1 MDNNVRALIVKKFK
15 DSELGL
21 GVGRHNV
28 DETFVVRVVGSV
40 EKHPDQFCQPTVSIP
55 LISTL
60 AFVFERLS
68 VDRDSTV
75 TILREAIT
83 EAMKAK
89 VNEDAAI
96 TARMEHVQE
105 SIDVVKRDILQHLPK
120 MRRSGRT
127 DVSDLRITMN
137 ALQPVSEPLFS
148 VA

>member
-1 MDNNVRALIVKKFK
+1 MDSTIKALIVKKFK
-15 DSELGL
+15 DAELELGI
-21 GVGRHNV
+21 GRHTFR
-28 DETFVVRVVGSV
+28 ETFLVQISGSV
-40 EKHPDQFCQPTVSIP
+40 EKHPDQFCQPTVSVP

-60 AFVFERLS
+60 AFVFERLA

-75 TILREAIT
+75 SILREAIT

-127 DVSDLRITMN
+127 DVSDLSVRISE
-137 ALQPVSEPLFS
+137 LSPVETPLFS

>member
-1 MDNNVRALIVKKFK
+1 
-15 DSELGL
+15 
-21 GVGRHNV
+21 
-28 DETFVVRVVGSV
+28 
-40 EKHPDQFCQPTVSIP
+40 VSIP

-75 TILREAIT
+75 SILREAIT

-127 DVSDLRITMN
+127 DVSDLRVTMN

>member
-1 MDNNVRALIVKKFK
+1 MDSTIKSLICKKWK
-15 DSELGL
+15 DSELEL
-21 GVGRHNV
+21 GIGRHTFR
-28 DETFVVRVVGSV
+28 ETFLVQISGSV

-60 AFVFERLS
+60 AFVFERLA

-75 TILREAIT
+75 SILREAIT

-127 DVSDLRITMN
+127 DVSDLRVTMN
-137 ALQPVSEPLFS
+137 ALQPISEPLFS

>member
-1 MDNNVRALIVKKFK
+1 MDSTVKALIVKKFK
-15 DSELGL
+15 DAELELGI
-21 GVGRHNV
+21 GRHTFR
-28 DETFVVRVVGSV
+28 ETFLVQISGSV
-40 EKHPDQFCQPTVSIP
+40 EKHPDQFCQPTVSVP

-60 AFVFERLS
+60 AFVFERLA

-75 TILREAIT
+75 SILREAIT

-120 MRRSGRT
+120 MRRTGRT
-127 DVSDLRITMN
+127 DVSDLRITM
-137 ALQPVSEPLFS
+137 ADLSPVEQPLYT

>member
-1 MDNNVRALIVKKFK
+1 MDSTIKSLVCKKWK
-15 DSELGL
+15 DSEFDLD
-21 GVGRHNV
+21 VGRHNV
-28 DETFVVRVVGSV
+28 HETFVVTLTGSV
-40 EKHPDQFCQPTVSIP
+40 EKHPDVFCLPTVSIP

-75 TILREAIT
+75 AILREAIT

-120 MRRSGRT
+120 MQRAGRT
-127 DVSDLRITMN
+127 DVSDLRVT
-137 ALQPVSEPLFS
+137 VSELSPVETPLF
-148 VA
+148 AMA

>member
-1 MDNNVRALIVKKFK
+1 MDNNVRALIVKKLK
-15 DSELGL
+15 DSELDL
-21 GVGRHNV
+21 PIGRTNV

-75 TILREAIT
+75 TILRDAIT

>member
-1 MDNNVRALIVKKFK
+1 M
-15 DSELGL
+15 
-21 GVGRHNV
+21 
-28 DETFVVRVVGSV
+28 
-40 EKHPDQFCQPTVSIP
+40 SIP

-75 TILREAIT
+75 SILREAIT

-89 VNEDAAI
+89 VNEDSAI

-120 MRRSGRT
+120 MRRSGRC
-127 DVSDLRITMN
+127 DVSDLRVTI
-137 ALQPVSEPLFS
+137 ADLSPLEQPLYT

>member
-1 MDNNVRALIVKKFK
+1 MDSTIKALIVKKFK
-15 DSELGL
+15 DSELEL

-40 EKHPDQFCQPTVSIP
+40 EKHPDVFCLPTVSVP

-60 AFVFERLS
+60 AFVFERLA

-75 TILREAIT
+75 SILREAIT

-89 VNEDAAI
+89 VNENAAI

-105 SIDVVKRDILQHLPK
+105 SIDVVKRDILQQLPK

-127 DVSDLRITMN
+127 DVSDLSVKISE
-137 ALQPVSEPLFS
+137 LSPVETPLFS

>member
-1 MDNNVRALIVKKFK
+1 MDSTIKSLICKKWK
-15 DSELGL
+15 ESELEL

-28 DETFVVRVVGSV
+28 DETFVVTLVGSV

-75 TILREAIT
+75 SILREAIT

-89 VNEDAAI
+89 VNEDSAI

-148 VA
+148 IA

>member
-1 MDNNVRALIVKKFK
+1 MDSTIKGLIVKKFK
-15 DSELGL
+15 DAELEL
-21 GVGRHNV
+21 GVGRHTFR
-28 DETFVVRVVGSV
+28 ETFLVQISGSV

-75 TILREAIT
+75 SILREAIT

-127 DVSDLRITMN
+127 DVSDLRVTMN
-137 ALQPVSEPLFS
+137 ALQPISEPLFS

>member
-15 DSELGL
+15 DAELEL

-40 EKHPDQFCQPTVSIP
+40 ERHPDQFCQPTVSIP

-120 MRRSGRT
+120 MRRSGRC
-127 DVSDLRITMN
+127 DVSDLRVTMN

>member
-1 MDNNVRALIVKKFK
+1 M
-15 DSELGL
+15 S
-21 GVGRHNV
+21 
-28 DETFVVRVVGSV
+28 
-40 EKHPDQFCQPTVSIP
+40 
-55 LISTL
+55 
-60 AFVFERLS
+60 
-68 VDRDSTV
+68 
-75 TILREAIT
+75 ILREAIT

-127 DVSDLRITMN
+127 DVSDLSVRISE
-137 ALQPVSEPLFS
+137 LSPVETPLFS

>member
-1 MDNNVRALIVKKFK
+1 MDNNVRALIVKKLK
-15 DSELGL
+15 DSELDL

-60 AFVFERLS
+60 ALVFERLS

-75 TILREAIT
+75 SILREAIT

-89 VNEDAAI
+89 VNEDSAI
-96 TARMEHVQE
+96 MARMEHVQE

-127 DVSDLRITMN
+127 DVSDLRVTI
-137 ALQPVSEPLFS
+137 ADLSAVSEPVYV

>member
-1 MDNNVRALIVKKFK
+1 MDSTIKALIVKKFK
-15 DSELGL
+15 DSELEL

-40 EKHPDQFCQPTVSIP
+40 EKHPDVFCLPTVSVP

-60 AFVFERLS
+60 AFVFERLA

-75 TILREAIT
+75 SILREAIT

-105 SIDVVKRDILQHLPK
+105 SIDVVKRDILQQLPK

-127 DVSDLRITMN
+127 DVSDLSVKISE
-137 ALQPVSEPLFS
+137 LSPVETPLFS